1 VASSFASVVDALL
14 NDLRLDFALK
24 DLSQLSYFLGI
35 EIVKGADGIVLTQN
49 KYTLDIQ
56 PVLV

>member
-35 EIVKGADGIVLTQN
+35 EIVKGVDGIVLTQN